1 MAVTTEFGLEMPT
14 PGGYRNTWGGTLNTT
29 ITKISELL
37 AVALPL
43 GTIQMYPLAT
53 APVSTTNG
61 GTWLI
66 CNGASLSRATY
77 EDLHDLIGETYGS
90 VDGNTFNLP
99 DMRARSPLG
108 YNTTAGL
115 SGSRSTR
122 PTMGAGSGVETH
134 ALSEAELEQHSH
146 AITGTTHT
154 HGITEP
160 NSGTGHTHT
169 GANSGKTSDASTGI
183 SSPAHT
189 HPIERWH
196 DSGSDSPTH
205 QVQINYLSKGKVHS
219 TYDSESTSAPITD
232 PEHSHSITTTATVSG
247 VTVDA
252 AQIGITSTNETGSS
266 TPHENMHPYLVI
278 QYIIL
283 AKLPSF

>member
-1 MAVTTEFGLEMPT
+1 MATTTNFELETPT

-29 ITKISELL
+29 VTKIDELL

-66 CNGASLSRATY
+66 CNGASLSRVTY
-77 EDLHDLIGETYGS
+77 ADLFALIGTTYGN

-99 DMRARSPLG
+99 DMRARSPLC

-122 PTMGAGSGVETH
+122 ALALGSGTETH
-134 ALSEAELEQHSH
+134 ALNENELAAHSH
-146 AITGTTHT
+146 PIPATTHNHDT
-154 HGITEP
+154 DED
-160 NSGTGHTHT
+160 NHTHT
-169 GANSGKTSDASTGI
+169 GNNDGKTGSATTLITSA
-183 SSPAHT
+183 AHE
-189 HPIERWH
+189 HAIERWH
-196 DSGSDSPTH
+196 DGEGGSPTH
-205 QVQINYLSKGKVHS
+205 QVQINYLSEGKVHS
-219 TYDSESTSAPITD
+219 TYQSEGTSAPITD
-232 PEHSHSITTTATVSG
+232 PGHEHSLTTTGSKTNLTIDQG
-247 VTVDA
+247 G
-252 AQIGITSTNETGSS
+252 INITSTSPDIGSG
-266 TPHENMHPYLVI
+266 TAHNNMHPYLVI
-278 QYIIL
+278 QFIIL